1 MLCRFVLDAADAD
14 ARKMKEVKSELH
26 SLVQNESL
34 NEIPILVLANK
45 NDLPD
50 ALSVEDV
57 IEQLDLKSISQHQI
71 SCYSISVKEATN
83 LNSVLSWLISKS
95 K

>member
-1 MLCRFVLDAADAD
+1 MLDSADAQFIPS
-14 ARKMKEVKSELH
+14 AKEELH
-26 SLVQNESL
+26 ALLQKESL
-34 NEIPILVLANK
+34 SEIPILVLANK

-50 ALSVEDV
+50 ALTEEQV
-57 IEQLDLKSISQHQI
+57 IEQLDLNSITDHQV
-71 SCYSISVKEATN
+71 SCYSISVKEANN